1 MENFNQLCVWP
12 ETLVGKENVVEFENY
27 FKEEVNIRIK
37 YVEEIENVDGGND
50 VFFYVHQE
58 DLKKFLFKRMEM
70 GIKWWED
77 VEGKSRLYSR
87 EVLEKYLD

>member
-12 ETLVGKENVVEFENY
+12 STLVGKENVLDFENY
-27 FKEEVNIRIK
+27 FKEEIDIRIK
-37 YVEEIENVDGGND
+37 YMEEIENVDGGND

-58 DLKKFLFKRMEM
+58 DLQKFLFKRMNM

-77 VEGKSRLYSR
+77 VEEKVRLYSR

>member
-12 ETLVGKENVVEFENY
+12 ATLVGKENVLEFENY
-27 FKEEVNIRIK
+27 FKEEIDIRIK
-37 YVEEIENVDGGND
+37 YMEEIENVDGGND

-58 DLKKFLFKRMEM
+58 DIQKFLFKRMNM

-77 VEGKSRLYSR
+77 VEEKVRLYSR